1 MDDNLLNVKEFYL
14 FTFVST
20 SNALKAES
28 ILKDQSIEFIVIP
41 TLREISSSCG
51 LSIKVRLDDMNKCRQ
66 IFVDKHIKAEKY
78 YHVLKEGNKYLIKE
92 FPFSP

>member
-1 MDDNLLNVKEFYL
+1 MDNSLLNLKEFYL

-20 SNALKAES
+20 SNALKAET
-28 ILKDQSIEFIVIP
+28 ILKEQSFDFIVIP

-51 LSIKVRLDDMNKCRQ
+51 LSIKVRPADVEKCRQ
-66 IFVDKHIKAEKY
+66 IFVDKHVKAEKY
-78 YHVLKEGNKYLIKE
+78 YHVLKEGKKYLIKE

>member
-1 MDDNLLNVKEFYL
+1 MDNSLLNLTEFYL

-28 ILKDQSIEFIVIP
+28 ILKEQSFDFIVIP

-51 LSIKVRLDDMNKCRQ
+51 LSIKVRPADVEKCRL
-66 IFVDKHIKAEKY
+66 IFVDSHIKAEKY
-78 YHVLKEGNKYLIKE
+78 YHVLKEGKKYLIKE

>member
-1 MDDNLLNVKEFYL
+1 MENSLLNLKEFYL

-28 ILKDQSIEFIVIP
+28 ILKEQSFDFIVIP

-51 LSIKVRLDDMNKCRQ
+51 LSIKVRPDDVEKTRQ
-66 IFVDKHIKAEKY
+66 LFIDHRVKAEKY
-78 YHVLKEGNKYLIKE
+78 YHVLKEGKKYLIKE
-92 FPFSP
+92 FPFYP